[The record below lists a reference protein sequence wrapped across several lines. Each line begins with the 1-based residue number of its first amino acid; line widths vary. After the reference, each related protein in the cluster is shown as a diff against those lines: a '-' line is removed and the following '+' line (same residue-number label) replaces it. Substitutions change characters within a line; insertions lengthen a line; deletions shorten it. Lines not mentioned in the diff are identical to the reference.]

1 MDYHSEYIKN
11 YRKYLPDLMTKDG
24 YYEYA
29 IQVFDYLETMLP
41 GKVLNLKADDPDK
54 LKWLL
59 VTAAAFLMSGEH
71 WMDYELNDDFTK
83 VRHIDVPENF
93 RKLMRA

>member
-1 MDYHSEYIKN
+1 MDT
-11 YRKYLPDLMTKDG
+11 PG

-29 IQVFDYLETMLP
+29 IQVFDYLETMAP

-54 LKWLL
+54 LKWLV
-59 VTAAAFLMSGEH
+59 VTVAAFLSSGEH

-83 VRHIDVPENF
+83 VRHTDVPEHF